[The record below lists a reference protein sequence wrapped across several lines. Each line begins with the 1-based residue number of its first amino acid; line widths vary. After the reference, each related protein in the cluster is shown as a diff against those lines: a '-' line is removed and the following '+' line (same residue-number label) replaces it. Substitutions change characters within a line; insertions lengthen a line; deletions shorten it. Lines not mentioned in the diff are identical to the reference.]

1 MTDYDLS
8 DPYDLDLM
16 RYRFDE
22 ISEEEWE
29 GYIEQATERKMRFKN
44 INALKGAQRKAR
56 LSKYFNDKMIRW
68 VLSLVEELETKSEN
82 E

>member
-22 ISEEEWE
+22 ISEDEWD
-29 GYIEQATERKMRFKN
+29 GYIEQAIEKEMRFKN
-44 INALKGAQRKAR
+44 INALKGAQKKAR
-56 LSKYFNDKMIRW
+56 LSKYFNDKMIKW
-68 VLSLVEELETKSEN
+68 VLSLVEELEEKSEN

>member
-29 GYIEQATERKMRFKN
+29 AYIEQAGEKKMGYKN
-44 INALKGAQRKAR
+44 INALKSAQKKAR
-56 LSKYFNDKMIRW
+56 LSKYLSDKMIRW
-68 VLSLVEELETKSEN
+68 VLSLVEQLDTEN
-82 E
+82 ENE

>member
-1 MTDYDLS
+1 MTEYDLS

-22 ISEEEWE
+22 ISEDEWQE
-29 GYIEQATERKMRFKN
+29 YIEQATERKMGYKN

-56 LSKYFNDKMIRW
+56 ISKYYNDKMIRW
-68 VLSLVEELETKSEN
+68 VLSLVEQLESNKE

>member
-1 MTDYDLS
+1 LTEYDLS

-22 ISEEEWE
+22 ISEDEWQV
-29 GYIEQATERKMRFKN
+29 YIEKATEKKMRFKN
-44 INALKGAQRKAR
+44 INALKGAQKKAR

-68 VLSLVEELETKSEN
+68 VLSLVEELDTDSVKG
-82 E
+82 

>member
-1 MTDYDLS
+1 LTEYDLS

-22 ISEEEWE
+22 FSEEDWE
-29 GYIEQATERKMRFKN
+29 GYVEQAERQKMSYKN
-44 INALKGAQRKAR
+44 INALKSAVRKAR

-68 VLSLVEELETKSEN
+68 VLSLVAELDPDREE
-82 E
+82 